1 MDTKILCINP
11 GSTSTKISYFENET
25 NVVTENIEHDKQEIL
40 KFEHV
45 MDQLEMRTKAVK
57 NFIEKNNIDQKALSA
72 VVGRGGLLPPV
83 RSGAYEVNQTM
94 IDRLKDPSTDPH
106 ASNLAA
112 IIASSIATP
121 LGLKSY
127 VYDPVAVCEF
137 VDEAKLS
144 GIPENPR
151 RALSHALNTRAMC
164 HKSAEK
170 AGKKYNEMNFIVCH
184 MGGGLSMN
192 AHMQGRMI
200 DTMDYDE
207 GPFGTETSGRLSL
220 RVFLKLVAK
229 YGADHMKKRT
239 RGLGGMMGHLGTSD
253 MRDAIKMIESGDKK
267 AELVVKTMA
276 YQIAKGIGEL
286 STTMYGKVDRIIL
299 TGGVARAECLCNWI
313 KERVEFIAPLEVYPG
328 EYEMESLAFGIRRV
342 ILGEEQAR
350 EYTED

>member
-11 GSTSTKISYFENET
+11 GSTSTKIALFENEEQK
-25 NVVTENIEHDKQEIL
+25 VVQNIEHDKQEIM
-40 KFEHV
+40 KYEHV
-45 MDQLEMRTKAVK
+45 LDQFDMRYSAIMDFLSE
-57 NFIEKNNIDQKALSA
+57 NNIDAKTLSA

-83 RSGAYEVNQTM
+83 RSGAYQVNQTM

-112 IIASSIATP
+112 IIANKIAESV
-121 LGLKSY
+121 GVNAY

-137 VDEAKLS
+137 IEEAKLS

-170 AGKKYNEMNFIVCH
+170 AGKKYSEMNFIVCH

-192 AHMQGRMI
+192 AHQQGRMI

-239 RGLGGMMGHLGTSD
+239 RGLGGVMGHLGTSD
-253 MRDAIKMIESGDKK
+253 MRDVLKMIEDGDKK
-267 AELVVKTMA
+267 ADLVVRTMA

-299 TGGVARAECLCNWI
+299 TGGVARAQYLCDLI
-313 KERVEFIAPLEVYPG
+313 RERVEFIAPLEVYPG
-328 EYEMESLAFGIRRV
+328 EFEMESLAFGIRRV
-342 ILGEEQAR
+342 LLGEEQAR
-350 EYTED
+350 EYTE